1 MIGIFVPYIYLL
13 INYNMKKRFSKQ
25 MDKGGM
31 VLKTAFAL
39 CLFLLM
45 GIPAWAGWADTE
57 SHDTITLDDFKYRI
71 DKKDKT
77 AILLGLEKEMTSIG
91 IPTNI
96 EYKNETYKLVALGER
111 CFLGHTSLK
120 AVNIPSTILSI
131 GESCFA
137 GCTALET
144 AYIPSSVENIGRSCF
159 NGCTSL
165 KEVVLSDKI
174 QYLRE
179 NCFNNCKSL
188 VSICIPGS
196 VKWIGEFCFSRCER
210 LVYVEVL
217 QKDSY
222 YLGEGALY
230 GCKNLRAFVSYA
242 KTPPVRLEHDDHIP
256 YDQFGLRSDCPKLQV
271 YVPEEFISDYQN
283 SQLFN
288 NESVFEV
295 LCVDGFDDFMEG
307 VWEDIDEGLTLNN
320 DGSYTYNGLYYGL
333 DEVAGTVSV
342 TGVFNTYYYDMIS
355 PSIGDGVIAVSEIFV
370 PEMVS
375 YKGKTYIVTS
385 LADGCFK
392 GYLYLRK
399 VILPSTIKTIGNECF
414 IGTGVESLSL
424 PDELESIGNRCFQE
438 SALGSIDIPA
448 TVKYIGDRC
457 FDEAAYLKKIVL
469 RSKDLDYLGVGCF
482 NAFNLESFVC
492 YSTSV
497 PQFEH
502 IDNLGNTVSPFS
514 DNISMIGKLYV
525 HEDLI
530 DAYKASEDWSGWM
543 EILPISSFD
552 STTGIESIKVTNGNG
567 AFYDLQGRKVITPQK
582 SGIYIKNGKKFV
594 VY

>member
-1 MIGIFVPYIYLL
+1 
-13 INYNMKKRFSKQ
+13 
-25 MDKGGM
+25 
-31 VLKTAFAL
+31 
-39 CLFLLM
+39 
-45 GIPAWAGWADTE
+45 
-57 SHDTITLDDFKYRI
+57 
-71 DKKDKT
+71 
-77 AILLGLEKEMTSIG
+77 
-91 IPTNI
+91 
-96 EYKNETYKLVALGER
+96 
-111 CFLGHTSLK
+111 
-120 AVNIPSTILSI
+120 
-131 GESCFA
+131 
-137 GCTALET
+137 
-144 AYIPSSVENIGRSCF
+144 
-159 NGCTSL
+159 
-165 KEVVLSDKI
+165 
-174 QYLRE
+174 
-179 NCFNNCKSL
+179 
-188 VSICIPGS
+188 
-196 VKWIGEFCFSRCER
+196 
-210 LVYVEVL
+210 
-217 QKDSY
+217 
-222 YLGEGALY
+222 
-230 GCKNLRAFVSYA
+230 
-242 KTPPVRLEHDDHIP
+242 VRLEHDDHIP
-256 YDQFGLRSDCPKLQV
+256 YDQFGLRNDCPKLQV

-342 TGVFNTYYYDMIS
+342 TGVFNKYYYDMIS

>member
-1 MIGIFVPYIYLL
+1 
-13 INYNMKKRFSKQ
+13 MKKRFIKQ
-25 MDKGGM
+25 TDEGGM
-31 VLKTAFAL
+31 ALKTAFAL
-39 CLFLLM
+39 CLFFLM
-45 GIPAWAGWADTE
+45 GIPAWAGWADTD
-57 SHDTITLDDFKYRI
+57 SHDTITLDNFKYRI

-77 AILLGLEKEMTSIG
+77 AILLGLEKDMTNIG

-96 EYKNETYKLVALGER
+96 EYENEIYKLVALGEK
-111 CFLGHTSLK
+111 CFLRHTNLK
-120 AVNIPSTILSI
+120 AVNIPSSILSI

-174 QYLRE
+174 QYLQE
-179 NCFNNCKSL
+179 NCFYNCKSL
-188 VSICIPGS
+188 VSICIPAS
-196 VKWIGEFCFSRCER
+196 VKWIGEFCFSGCER
-210 LVYVEVL
+210 LTYAEVL

-222 YLGEGALY
+222 FLGEGAFY
-230 GCKNLRAFVSYA
+230 GCNNLRAFVSYA
-242 KTPPVRLEHDDHIP
+242 KTPPMRLEHDAHIP
-256 YDQFGLRSDCPKLQV
+256 YDQFGLRYDCPKLQV
-271 YVPEEFISDYQN
+271 YVPEEYISDYQN

-288 NESVFEV
+288 NESLFEV
-295 LCVDGFDDFMEG
+295 LCVDGFDDFMEK
-307 VWEDIDEGLTLNN
+307 VWEEIDEGLTLNH
-320 DGSYTYNGLYYGL
+320 DGSYTYKGLYYRL
-333 DEVAGTVSV
+333 DEAAGTASV
-342 TGVFNTYYYDMIS
+342 TGVFNKYYYVMPS
-355 PSIGDGVIAVSEIFV
+355 PAIGDGVIAVSEIFV

-392 GYLYLRK
+392 DYLYLTK
-399 VILPSTIKTIGNECF
+399 VILPSTIKAIGNECF

-424 PDELESIGNRCFQE
+424 PEELESIGNRCFQE
-438 SALGSIDIPA
+438 SALSSINIPA

-482 NAFNLESFVC
+482 NAYNLESFVC

-502 IDNLGNTVSPFS
+502 IDNLGKTISPFS
-514 DNISMIGKLYV
+514 NNISKIGKLYV
-525 HEDLI
+525 YEDLI
-530 DAYKASEDWSGWM
+530 EAYRASEDWSGWM
-543 EILPISSFD
+543 EILPIDSFG
-552 STTGIESIKVTNGNG
+552 STTGIQNIKVTNGNG
-567 AFYDLQGRKVITPQK
+567 AFYDLQGRKVTTPK
-582 SGIYIKNGKKFV
+582 KNGIYIKNGKKFV
-594 VY
+594 VH

>member
-1 MIGIFVPYIYLL
+1 
-13 INYNMKKRFSKQ
+13 MKKRFSKQ